1 LNSNGGQSFQKIE
14 IGICILAAF
23 VGTTTHSMMRP
34 KSATSAV
41 TPKTVIGL
49 SVVLLMLAAIFGLL
63 NSHKVKTLRT
73 NAANADA
80 ARDAAEHRG
89 AARKLTPETRERTVV
104 GGEAKIAEA
113 GGEAKIAEAESKAAR
128 AEAELKQV
136 QKDKTELQAKLEA
149 NQNEIG
155 SLQKRIEE
163 AEKAPKPAA
172 SPVVPASS
180 PDLQVQL
187 EDARRQLDSAEKE
200 KAFLSEKLQTA
211 QGRPTQIQEE
221 KKRRETGPRRIG
233 VRGTVLAVNQA
244 YNFVVLNLGARQGLE
259 ANSEMLVL
267 REGTLIGKIRISSV
281 EPATAIGDIISS
293 SLARGVQVQPGDTV
307 IYAGTSS

>member
-1 LNSNGGQSFQKIE
+1 
-14 IGICILAAF
+14 
-23 VGTTTHSMMRP
+23 MMRP
-34 KSATSAV
+34 KSAISAV

-49 SVVLLMLAAIFGLL
+49 SVLLLILAAIFGLL

-73 NAANADA
+73 NVANADA
-80 ARDAAEHRG
+80 ARGAAEHRR
-89 AARKLTPETRERTVV
+89 AAQERNPEARETTV
-104 GGEAKIAEA
+104 A
-113 GGEAKIAEAESKAAR
+113 GGEAKIAEAESKAAK
-128 AEAELKQV
+128 AEAELTQL

-163 AEKAPKPAA
+163 AEKTAKPAA
-172 SPVVPASS
+172 SPVAPNSS
-180 PDLQVQL
+180 PELQAQL

-200 KAFLSEKLQTA
+200 KVFLSEKLQTT
-211 QGRPTQIQEE
+211 QERPTQPQEE
-221 KKRRETGPRRIG
+221 KKRRETGPRRPG

-244 YNFVVLNLGARQGLE
+244 YNFVVLNLGARQGIQP
-259 ANSEMLVL
+259 NSEMLVL

-293 SLARGVQVQPGDTV
+293 SLARGIQVQPGDIV